1 MSIRIYD
8 ETLDQEMRQYRSYL
22 LICFDTD
29 DDASFA
35 AKDIGKEYDCI
46 IVKSKYRGDLINNV
60 FIPVFKNKNSEKLF
74 NYDYALDFCK
84 NICKKY
90 RGKNFEMCVEDVDWD
105 TGEPIGW
112 LSIYDSNGRRL

>member
-1 MSIRIYD
+1 MALRIYD
-8 ETLDQEMRQYRSYL
+8 ETLDQEMNQYRSYL

-35 AKDIGKEYDCI
+35 AKEIGKEYDCI

-60 FIPVFKNKNSEKLF
+60 FIPVSNNSKQLF
-74 NYDYALDFCK
+74 NYDYARDFCR

-90 RGKNFEMCVEDVDWD
+90 RGKGFEMCVEDVDWD